1 MRLIFLSLIISVF
14 FLISCQSVKKAS
26 DASVDTSVPVKQVE
40 LDDLQKR
47 KFDYLFYEASRE
59 KMKGNIEKA
68 AMYLGECLKIDP
80 TSGATMY
87 ELANILAANN
97 EMVKAQGLLERAV
110 QISPDNIWYKLML
123 ADLYQ
128 KNKMGIQ
135 AINIYETLIAAD
147 PENEE
152 YIYGLAQLYLQS
164 KEYDKSL
171 KQYDAL
177 EKKLGLNEM
186 IILEK
191 EKILL
196 QQGKHKQALNELE
209 KLTNKHPE
217 EARYYG
223 YIADYYLYLKDNE
236 KAKEYYKI
244 VLAKDPSNA
253 MANFSLGNVALMS
266 KDTASFVT
274 YYENGISNPQ
284 ASFEAKFQRILPFLV
299 GKEEVIEKQSY
310 LNDFFLK
317 LIEAHPHEARGYIYY
332 GNYLKAK
339 GDNKEAIK
347 AFRNALDI
355 ESSNELIWQDFLL
368 LHIDIQD
375 FTSLY
380 KYGMQAIEKFPSNAF
395 FYLLTGSSASQIDL
409 DTVAIKILEKG
420 LKYAGENIPLQAQ
433 FLANIGDVYYSLG
446 KPDKAFKTYDES
458 LKLNELNI
466 VVLNNYSYYLTLE
479 NIELDKAERMSS
491 KCVEMEPGNST
502 YLDTYAWVLFKRE
515 RYFEAKYIIERAM
528 DNGGDNN
535 DVIVEHYGDILYKNG
550 DVDGAV
556 IQWSKALE
564 MGNTNELLPLKI
576 EQKQYIEERGE

>member
-14 FLISCQSVKKAS
+14 FLISCQSVKKATRS
-26 DASVDTSVPVKQVE
+26 TAVTSAMVKQVE

-68 AMYLGECLKIDP
+68 AMYLSECLKIDP
-80 TSGATMY
+80 TSSATMY

-97 EMVKAQGLLERAV
+97 KMVKAQGLLERAV
-110 QISPDNIWYKLML
+110 HISPDNIWYKLML

-135 AINIYETLIAAD
+135 AVDIYEKLVRD
-147 PENEE
+147 NPENEE
-152 YIYGLAQLYLQS
+152 YIYGLAQLYLQAQ
-164 KEYDKSL
+164 EYDKSL
-171 KQYDAL
+171 KQYDEL

-196 QQGKHKQALNELE
+196 QLGKHKQALSELE
-209 KLTNKHPE
+209 KLINKHPE

-223 YIADYYLYLKDNE
+223 YIADYFLYLEDNE

-244 VLAKDPSNA
+244 VLAKDPTNA

-266 KDTASFVT
+266 QDTINFVT

-284 ASFEAKFQRILPFLV
+284 APFETKIQRILPLLV
-299 GKEEVIEKQSY
+299 GKEKSIEKQSY
-310 LNDFFLK
+310 LNGFFLK

-339 GDNKEAIK
+339 GENEEAII
-347 AFRNALDI
+347 ALRSALDI
-355 ESSNELIWQDFLL
+355 ENSNELIWQDFLL

-409 DTVAIKILEKG
+409 DTLAIKILEKG
-420 LKYAGENIPLQAQ
+420 LKYTGENIPLQAQ
-433 FLANIGDVYYSLG
+433 FLANIGDVYYSLD
-446 KPDKAFKTYDES
+446 KPDKAFKSYDES
-458 LKLNELNI
+458 LKLDELNI
-466 VVLNNYSYYLTLE
+466 VVLNNFSYYLTLE
-479 NIELDKAERMSS
+479 NLDLDKAERMSS

-528 DNGGDNN
+528 DNGGENS

-550 DVDGAV
+550 DVDGAL
-556 IQWSKALE
+556 IQWNKALE
-564 MGNTNELLPLKI
+564 MGNTSELLPLKI
-576 EQKQYIEERGE
+576 NQKQFIEERGE